1 MERIAHGYGL
11 VEGPVYSPDHGL
23 LFSDVLGGGVY
34 ALNDDGE
41 VRSVFEHR
49 RGIGGMALHDA
60 GGLIVSG
67 RNISYKP
74 FDGGSTQ
81 TILDRDPEAG
91 NVGYNDLTTD
101 DSGRIY
107 AGSLGSSPVF
117 DDGREPSPG
126 ALHLIDLD
134 GSSRIVAEDIWLTN
148 GLAFS
153 PDGRRLFHADSRVQT
168 VWVYEVEADG
178 NLSPKQPFAKTDP
191 GSPDGLVVAE
201 DGSVWVAVAGGGIV
215 AVFEADGTA
224 RAPLAVPQPMV
235 TSVCFGGPDLRQL
248 YVVTGSEGSDGDNQG
263 SIFVESVEVPGLP
276 VAPARVRL
284 PDGA

>member
-34 ALNDDGE
+34 ALNDAGE

-49 RGIGGMALHDA
+49 RGIGGMALHEA
-60 GGLIVSG
+60 SGLIVSG

-74 FDGGSTQ
+74 FDGGPTQ
-81 TILDRDPEAG
+81 TILDRDPDAG

-101 DSGRIY
+101 DAGRIY

-153 PDGRRLFHADSRVQT
+153 PDGRRLFHADSRDRLGLRGRGGRHPLP
-168 VWVYEVEADG
+168 EAALRQ
-178 NLSPKQPFAKTDP
+178 NRP
-191 GSPDGLVVAE
+191 GLAGRPR
-201 DGSVWVAVAGGGIV
+201 DGSGWQRLGGRRRRRHRRRLRSRRHRSCPACRPAAHGHQRLLRRPGP
-215 AVFEADGTA
+215 ATA
-224 RAPLAVPQPMV
+224 
-235 TSVCFGGPDLRQL
+235 LR
-248 YVVTGSEGSDGDNQG
+248 
-263 SIFVESVEVPGLP
+263 
-276 VAPARVRL
+276 RHRL
-284 PDGA
+284 GRL